1 MPDVQTNREERFHT
15 YLTGNRIHNSS
26 ADFPNML
33 LLPNNLADF
42 VNNGTTEETTSAG
55 GKAYCFHGDLY
66 FDRDDFTCECCR
78 CRMEIHN
85 TYHIQLRHVCI
96 GDHVTF
102 VLMDKHQFICPKCGQ
117 TEMQQIPFQAEH
129 HRITVELLAYTEKL
143 LSLGYTN
150 KEVSGLT
157 GLHQGTVKDI
167 DKARLQR
174 LYTEDGKT
182 FRKPAQQANH
192 LAIDEFKLHDGYKFA
207 THIIDLDT
215 GHVLW
220 IQEGKKKQVVYDFID
235 FVGEEWMSRVEA
247 VACDMNSDF
256 QEAFEDRCPDIQIVY
271 DHFHII
277 KNFNE
282 KVVSEIRK
290 DEQKRLLDAG
300 DKQGAKALKGSK
312 YILTSKRST
321 LRKKDREASNGKVIQ
336 KGSDLFRVPEMKQ
349 LGGNE
354 ARYDELLKQ
363 NKLLFTVD
371 LVREMLSRAF
381 QRDVDTDMA
390 NDLDEIIDTCWATK
404 NTHFQWFARLIE
416 KHYEGIMAHA
426 SLSIASGK
434 IEGINNKIKV
444 IRNQAYGIPD
454 DEYFFLKVMDASC
467 RAYIRNPKSHKL
479 LH

>member
-1 MPDVQTNREERFHT
+1 M
-15 YLTGNRIHNSS
+15 
-26 ADFPNML
+26 
-33 LLPNNLADF
+33 
-42 VNNGTTEETTSAG
+42 
-55 GKAYCFHGDLY
+55 
-66 FDRDDFTCECCR
+66 
-78 CRMEIHN
+78 
-85 TYHIQLRHVCI
+85 
-96 GDHVTF
+96 
-102 VLMDKHQFICPKCGQ
+102 
-117 TEMQQIPFQAEH
+117 
-129 HRITVELLAYTEKL
+129 
-143 LSLGYTN
+143 
-150 KEVSGLT
+150 
-157 GLHQGTVKDI
+157 
-167 DKARLQR
+167 
-174 LYTEDGKT
+174 
-182 FRKPAQQANH
+182 
-192 LAIDEFKLHDGYKFA
+192 
-207 THIIDLDT
+207 
-215 GHVLW
+215 
-220 IQEGKKKQVVYDFID
+220 VYDFID
-235 FVGEEWMSRVEA
+235 FVGEEWMSGVEA

-321 LRKKDREASNGKVIQ
+321 LRKKDREASDGKVIQ

-381 QRDVDTDMA
+381 KRDVDTDMA
-390 NDLDEIIDTCWATK
+390 NDLDEIIDTCRATK

>member
-1 MPDVQTNREERFHT
+1 
-15 YLTGNRIHNSS
+15 
-26 ADFPNML
+26 
-33 LLPNNLADF
+33 
-42 VNNGTTEETTSAG
+42 
-55 GKAYCFHGDLY
+55 
-66 FDRDDFTCECCR
+66 
-78 CRMEIHN
+78 MEIHN
-85 TYHIQLRHVCI
+85 TYHVQLRHVCI

-102 VLMDKHQFICPKCGQ
+102 VLLDKHQFICPKCSQ

-129 HRITVELLAYTEKL
+129 HRITVELLAYTENL
-143 LSLGYTN
+143 LSSGYTN

-157 GLHQGTVKDI
+157 GLHQGTVKEI

-182 FRKPAQQANH
+182 FRKPETQATH

-207 THIIDLDT
+207 THIIDLDS

-235 FVGEEWMSRVEA
+235 FVGEQWMAGVEA

-256 QEAFEDRCPDIQIVY
+256 QEAFEERCPDIQIVF

-290 DEQKRLLDAG
+290 DEQRRLLEAG

-321 LRKKDREASNGKVIQ
+321 LRKKDQEASEGKVIQ
-336 KGSDLFRVPEMKQ
+336 KGNALFGVLEMKQ

-371 LVREMLSRAF
+371 LVREMLTRAF
-381 QRDVDTDMA
+381 QRDIDTDMA
-390 NDLDEIIDTCWATK
+390 NDLDEIIDTCRATK

-416 KHYEGIMAHA
+416 NHYEGIMAHA
-426 SLSIASGK
+426 SLKIASGK
-434 IEGINNKIKV
+434 IEGINNNIKV

-454 DEYFFLKVMDASC
+454 DEYFFLKVMDAS
-467 RAYIRNPKSHKL
+467 RRPYVRNPKSHKL

>member
-1 MPDVQTNREERFHT
+1 
-15 YLTGNRIHNSS
+15 
-26 ADFPNML
+26 
-33 LLPNNLADF
+33 
-42 VNNGTTEETTSAG
+42 
-55 GKAYCFHGDLY
+55 
-66 FDRDDFTCECCR
+66 
-78 CRMEIHN
+78 
-85 TYHIQLRHVCI
+85 
-96 GDHVTF
+96 
-102 VLMDKHQFICPKCGQ
+102 MDKHQFICPKCGQ
-117 TEMQQIPFQAEH
+117 TEMQWIPFQAEH
-129 HRITVELLAYTEKL
+129 HRITVELLAYTENL
-143 LSLGYTN
+143 LSRGYTN

-174 LYTEDGKT
+174 LYTVDGKT
-182 FRKPAQQANH
+182 FRKPETQAIH

-235 FVGEEWMSRVEA
+235 FVGEDWMAGVEA

-256 QEAFEDRCPDIQIVY
+256 QEAFEERCPDIQIVY

-290 DEQKRLLDAG
+290 DEQRRLLEAG
-300 DKQGAKALKGSK
+300 DKEGAKALKGSK

-321 LRKKDREASNGKVIQ
+321 LRKKDQEASEGKVIQ
-336 KGSDLFRVPEMKQ
+336 KGSALFGVPEIKQ
-349 LGGNE
+349 PGGNE

-381 QRDVDTDMA
+381 QRDIDTDMA
-390 NDLDEIIDTCWATK
+390 NDLDEIIDTCRATK
-404 NTHFQWFARLIE
+404 NIHFQWFAKLIE
-416 KHYEGIMAHA
+416 NHYEGIIAHA
-426 SLSIASGK
+426 SLTIASGK
-434 IEGINNKIKV
+434 IEGINNKIFSTTSTPV
-444 IRNQAYGIPD
+444 PAPS
-454 DEYFFLKVMDASC
+454 VAS
-467 RAYIRNPKSHKL
+467 AG
-479 LH
+479 

>member
-1 MPDVQTNREERFHT
+1 
-15 YLTGNRIHNSS
+15 
-26 ADFPNML
+26 ML
-33 LLPNNLADF
+33 LLPNNLVDF
-42 VNNGTTEETTSAG
+42 VNNGTAEETTSAG

-66 FDRDDFTCECCR
+66 IDRDHYRCECCG

-85 TYHIQLRHVCI
+85 TYHIQLRHICI
-96 GDHVTF
+96 GDHVSF
-102 VLMDKHQFICPKCGQ
+102 VLLDKHQFICPKCRQ

-129 HRITVELLAYTEKL
+129 HRITVELLAYAENL
-143 LSLGYTN
+143 LSRGYTN
-150 KEVSGLT
+150 KEVSELT
-157 GLHQGTVKDI
+157 GLHQGVVKNI

-182 FRKPAQQANH
+182 FRKPEKQSAH

-220 IQEGKKKQVVYDFID
+220 IREGKKKQVVYDFID
-235 FVGEEWMSRVEA
+235 FVGKDWMAGVEA

-256 QEAFEDRCPDIQIVY
+256 QEAFEERCPDIQIVY

-290 DEQKRLLDAG
+290 DEQRRLLEEG
-300 DKQGAKALKGSK
+300 DKEGAKALKGSK

-321 LRKKDREASNGKVIQ
+321 LQKKDQEASEGKIIQ
-336 KGSDLFRVPEMKQ
+336 KGNELFGVPEIKQ
-349 LGGNE
+349 PGGNE

-363 NKLLFTVD
+363 NQLLFTVD

-381 QRDVDTDMA
+381 QKDVDTDMA
-390 NDLDEIIDTCWATK
+390 NDLDAIIDTCRATR

-416 KHYEGIMAHA
+416 NHYEGIMAHA
-426 SLSIASGK
+426 SLQIASGK
-434 IEGINNKIKV
+434 IEGLNNKIKV

-454 DEYFFLKVMDASC
+454 DEYFFLKVMDAS
-467 RAYIRNPKSHKL
+467 RRTYIRNPKSHKI

>member
-1 MPDVQTNREERFHT
+1 
-15 YLTGNRIHNSS
+15 
-26 ADFPNML
+26 ML
-33 LLPNNLADF
+33 LLPNNLVDF
-42 VNNGTTEETTSAG
+42 VNNGTAEETTSAG

-66 FDRDDFTCECCR
+66 IDRDHYRCECCG

-85 TYHIQLRHVCI
+85 TYHIQLRHICI
-96 GDHVTF
+96 GDHVSF
-102 VLMDKHQFICPKCGQ
+102 VLLDKHQFICPKCRQ

-129 HRITVELLAYTEKL
+129 HRITVELLAYAENL
-143 LSLGYTN
+143 LSRGYTN
-150 KEVSGLT
+150 KEVSELT
-157 GLHQGTVKDI
+157 GLHQGVVKNI

-182 FRKPAQQANH
+182 FRKPEKQSAH

-235 FVGEEWMSRVEA
+235 FVGKDWMAGVEA

-256 QEAFEDRCPDIQIVY
+256 QEAFEERCPDIQIVY

-290 DEQKRLLDAG
+290 DEQRRLLEEG
-300 DKQGAKALKGSK
+300 DKEGAKALKGSK

-321 LRKKDREASNGKVIQ
+321 LQKKDQEASEGKIIQ
-336 KGSDLFRVPEMKQ
+336 KGNELFGVPEIKQ
-349 LGGNE
+349 PGGNE

-363 NKLLFTVD
+363 NQLLFTVD

-381 QRDVDTDMA
+381 QKDVDTDMA
-390 NDLDEIIDTCWATK
+390 NDLDAIIDTCRATR

-416 KHYEGIMAHA
+416 NHYEGIMAHA
-426 SLSIASGK
+426 SLQIASGK

-454 DEYFFLKVMDASC
+454 DEYFFLKVMDAS
-467 RAYIRNPKSHKL
+467 RRTYIRNPKSHKI

>member
-1 MPDVQTNREERFHT
+1 
-15 YLTGNRIHNSS
+15 
-26 ADFPNML
+26 ML
-33 LLPNNLADF
+33 LLPNNLTDF

-66 FDRDDFTCECCR
+66 FNREDFTCNCCR

-85 TYHIQLRHVCI
+85 TYHVQLRHVCI

-117 TEMQQIPFQAEH
+117 TEMQWIPFQAEH
-129 HRITVELLAYTEKL
+129 HRITVELLAYTENL
-143 LSLGYTN
+143 LSRGYTN

-174 LYTEDGKT
+174 LYTVDGKT
-182 FRKPAQQANH
+182 FRKPETQAIH

-235 FVGEEWMSRVEA
+235 FVGEDWMAGVEA

-256 QEAFEDRCPDIQIVY
+256 QEAFEERCPDIQIVY

-282 KVVSEIRK
+282 KVISCYSALSTRRKSAEIVKFSIHRSSWRK
-290 DEQKRLLDAG
+290 
-300 DKQGAKALKGSK
+300 
-312 YILTSKRST
+312 
-321 LRKKDREASNGKVIQ
+321 
-336 KGSDLFRVPEMKQ
+336 
-349 LGGNE
+349 
-354 ARYDELLKQ
+354 
-363 NKLLFTVD
+363 
-371 LVREMLSRAF
+371 
-381 QRDVDTDMA
+381 
-390 NDLDEIIDTCWATK
+390 TK
-404 NTHFQWFARLIE
+404 NTSKSMRLFHE
-416 KHYEGIMAHA
+416 QLF
-426 SLSIASGK
+426 SLTA
-434 IEGINNKIKV
+434 
-444 IRNQAYGIPD
+444 
-454 DEYFFLKVMDASC
+454 
-467 RAYIRNPKSHKL
+467 
-479 LH
+479 